1 MASFDDLPSLQL
13 DEAALS
19 DLDLFLAG
27 ACWPQPRF
35 IFAPPMQLRGG
46 EPVLLRDA
54 NNVRL
59 AVFAPQSEAPGGIAG
74 DLTVIEPPRH
84 TAFLSYRHAAE
95 PFRAELGA
103 GAVAVALA
111 GFPTAELEAAL
122 RAAAP
127 APVLIVV
134 IEPGPVDAFARVR
147 AAELLAASLPK
158 ARVVVL
164 PWVHG
169 EADRRLERV
178 LRNYGATRIVPAMG
192 ANYRP
197 DIAAIVADAVR
208 PPARQGFCVWFT
220 GLPSSGKSTIAD
232 HLALRL
238 RERGRRLTMLDGDV
252 VRTHLSKGLG
262 FSREDRDVNIRRIGW
277 VAAEVVKHGGVA
289 VVAAVSPFA
298 ASRDDAR
305 RFVGPNFVLIHVAT
319 PAGVCEQRDVKGFYQ
334 QARAGKITGFTGVDD
349 PYEIPENAELTLPT
363 SNRTA
368 DENSAVV
375 LEFLA
380 TRGWIG

>member
-1 MASFDDLPSLQL
+1 M
-13 DEAALS
+13 S

-27 ACWPQPRF
+27 AFWPQPSY
-35 IFAPPMQLRGG
+35 IFAPPVQLRGG

-59 AVFAPQSEAPGGIAG
+59 AVFTPRSDAPGGIAG

-84 TAFLSYRHAAE
+84 TAFLSYRRAAE

-103 GAVAVALA
+103 GGVGVALS

-127 APVLIVV
+127 APVVIAV

-147 AAELLAASLPK
+147 AAELLAASLPN

-164 PWVHG
+164 PWAHG
-169 EADRRLERV
+169 EDDRRLERV
-178 LRNYGATRIVPAMG
+178 LRNYGAARIIPATG

-197 DIAAIVADAVR
+197 DIAAIVADAVP

-232 HLALRL
+232 QLALRL

-305 RFVGPNFVLIHVAT
+305 KFVGPNFVLIHVAT
-319 PAGVCEQRDVKGFYQ
+319 PAEVCEQRDVKGFYQ
-334 QARAGKITGFTGVDD
+334 QARSGKITGFTGVDD
-349 PYEIPENAELTLPT
+349 PYETPVNAELTLPT
-363 SNRTA
+363 ENRTA
-368 DENSAVV
+368 DENAAAV
-375 LEFLA
+375 LEYLA
-380 TRGWIG
+380 ARGWIA